1 MVAKGGLEVTM
12 TLAVKLDTYR
22 CWCCTKSCIFSQ
34 ASFLLT
40 SVLIKRNWKISLQK
54 KMHCFWF
61 RQIKKFQLL
70 ALSSFFCNG
79 ALNYFFSS
87 TDRFSWFFLLPLIL
101 VSNFLWLLLVSWSV
115 LICALCKTLW
125 CRAIVGLVCYR
136 FHYYKMELHLP

>member
-12 TLAVKLDTYR
+12 TWAVNLDTYR

-70 ALSSFFCNG
+70 ALSSFFVTV
-79 ALNYFFSS
+79 LW
-87 TDRFSWFFLLPLIL
+87 TIFFLQLIASADFFATFDSGFYPFYDC
-101 VSNFLWLLLVSWSV
+101 VWSLEV
-115 LICALCKTLW
+115 FWFVPCKTLW
-125 CRAIVGLVCYR
+125 CHAIVGLVCYR